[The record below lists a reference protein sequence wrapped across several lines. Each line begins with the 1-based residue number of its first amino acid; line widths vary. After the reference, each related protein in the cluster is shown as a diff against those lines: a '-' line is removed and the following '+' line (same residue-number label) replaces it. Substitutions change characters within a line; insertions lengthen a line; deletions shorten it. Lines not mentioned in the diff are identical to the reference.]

1 MSGNLKIRFADDMPV
16 ASVEVVSPDYQTV
29 ARLMV
34 EPGREANVH
43 VPSKGSFLRVHLPSG
58 KIVTLTDE
66 RGRLD
71 RFVSQAAL
79 NTAQGIVRSPRT
91 IRPLPQTKTLRQ
103 LREYHI
109 ERADFREAAPP
120 DDLEAGETVKLAPDM
135 TARVLD
141 PHGGPIQGKVSSD
154 GDEATWQLGFGNV
167 AVPPAR
173 LEIEHPGGRFYALVP
188 ANTQSVYAR
197 ADHIK
202 EGESLL
208 IAVRLAT
215 SQPIADTILSY
226 LERGDLYAAE
236 AMVRWVEEAHDLL
249 GGKMQDPYAAA
260 VGAYLLLRL
269 RRFDLLR
276 KWARNLANWIEF
288 LPDGCVIWAWQQI
301 YENPS
306 NENVIRNYLLKAAS
320 RGESDATRGLP
331 IYSQGLR
338 LLLDGLSMLPND
350 PEATEAAARL
360 RRTSGAILWDSPVT
374 AGSKLHR
381 TTYTRSNP
389 IIYDVSF
396 MTPA

>member
-1 MSGNLKIRFADDMPV
+1 MSGNLKIRFAADMPV
-16 ASVEVVSPDYQTV
+16 ASVEVMSPDYQTV

-43 VPSKGSFLRVHLPSG
+43 VPSEGSFLRIHLPSG

-66 RGRLD
+66 RGQLD

-79 NTAQGIVRSPRT
+79 DTAEGIVRSPRT
-91 IRPLPQTKTLRQ
+91 IRPLPQTKTLRR
-103 LREYHI
+103 LREYHN

-120 DDLEAGETVKLAPDM
+120 DDVEAGETVKLAPDM
-135 TARVLD
+135 MARVFD
-141 PHGGPIQGKVSSD
+141 PGNGLIKGRVNSD

-173 LEIEHPGGRFYALVP
+173 LEIEHPGGRFYAILP

-197 ADHIK
+197 ADQIK

-215 SQPIADTILSY
+215 RQPVADTILSY
-226 LERGDLYAAE
+226 LERGDVYAAE

-249 GGKMQDPYAAA
+249 ESKKSDPYAAA

-276 KWARNLANWIEF
+276 DWARNLANWFDF

-306 NENVIRNYLLKAAS
+306 NEGEIRRYLLKAAS

-338 LLLDGLSMLPND
+338 LLLDGLSLLPD
-350 PEATEAAARL
+350 DLEAREAAARL

-381 TTYTRSNP
+381 SSFTRSSP